1 MLVAN
6 ESIEDIRRK
15 KENCVYLKVDYA
27 KAYDSV
33 RWDFI
38 YYMFGRLGLCKKWIG
53 WIKNC
58 LEMSLVSVLVNG
70 SPTIE
75 FIPEKGLRQGDHLT
89 TFIFLIMAEG
99 LAGVVR
105 QAKENDLLDNIEIG
119 ERKTNVSMV
128 QFVDDTLFFSKAN
141 LQSVLAV

>member
-1 MLVAN
+1 
-6 ESIEDIRRK
+6 
-15 KENCVYLKVDYA
+15 
-27 KAYDSV
+27 
-33 RWDFI
+33 
-38 YYMFGRLGLCKKWIG
+38 
-53 WIKNC
+53 
-58 LEMSLVSVLVNG
+58 MSLVSVLVNG